1 MEDGI
6 KVVNAGVED
15 FACDVLVLKYA
26 QGFHGADYTVARLL
40 SGSVLGASSIAP
52 LPGEYVLVPTN
63 GKVAA
68 KFVLFVG
75 VERLINFGYAQIR
88 EFSRFALQILSLRLP
103 DEKNIAMTM
112 HGVGYGL
119 DEREAF
125 LSQIGG
131 LMYEMKHAPD
141 QYSSYK
147 IAIVEKNKKRAGR
160 LQNLIW
166 EYTTFQK
173 PDSVATTDPP
183 AEIQA
188 GISSEKKPHIFV
200 AMPFNDDMED
210 VFIFGIQGP
219 VNVAGYLCERVD
231 MDIFTGDIVSRILE
245 RISTASLVIG
255 DLTGANA
262 NVYLE
267 IGYAWGK
274 NVPTLLLTRRE
285 EDLKFDVKSQRCII
299 YKNISDLARKLEMD
313 LKCLSK

>member
-1 MEDGI
+1 MDDSI
-6 KVVNAGVED
+6 KVVNKSVED

-26 QGFHGADYTVARLL
+26 QGFHGADSAVARLL
-40 SGSVLGASSIAP
+40 SGSVFGANNIAP
-52 LPGEYVLVPTN
+52 LPGEYVLVPSN
-63 GKVAA
+63 GKVSA
-68 KFVLFVG
+68 KYVLFVG
-75 VERLINFGYAQIR
+75 VERLIKFGYAQIR
-88 EFSRFALQILSLRLP
+88 EFTRFALQILSLRLP

-125 LSQIGG
+125 LAQIGG
-131 LMYEMKHAPD
+131 LIYAMKHEPEK
-141 QYSSYK
+141 YGFYK
-147 IAIVEKNKKRAGR
+147 ITIVEKNRKRANR
-160 LQNLIW
+160 LQNLVW
-166 EYTTFQK
+166 ENTTFQK
-173 PDSVATTDPP
+173 PDSVVINKQTP
-183 AEIQA
+183 EIQA

-200 AMPFNDDMED
+200 AMPFNDEMED

-219 VNVAGYLCERVD
+219 VNKAGYLCERVD
-231 MDIFTGDIVSRILE
+231 MDIFTGDIVSRILD

-255 DLTGANA
+255 DLSGANA

-299 YKNISDLARKLEMD
+299 YKNINDLARKLEAD
-313 LKCLSK
+313 LKCLAK

>member
-1 MEDGI
+1 MNDAI
-6 KVVNAGVED
+6 KIVNGNVED

-26 QGFHGADYTVARLL
+26 QGFHGADSAVARLL
-40 SGSVLGASSIAP
+40 SGSVFGPSNIAP
-52 LPGEYVLVPTN
+52 LPGEFVLFPGN

-68 KFVLFVG
+68 KFILFVG
-75 VERLINFGYAQIR
+75 VERLIKFGYSQIR
-88 EFSRFALQILSLRLP
+88 EFTRFALQLLSLRLP
-103 DEKNIAMTM
+103 DATNIAMTM

-125 LSQIGG
+125 LAQLGG
-131 LMYEMKHAPD
+131 LIYAMKHEHEK
-141 QYSSYK
+141 YSSYK
-147 IAIVEKNKKRAGR
+147 ITIVEKNWKRSNR
-160 LQNLIW
+160 LQNLLF
-166 EYTTFQK
+166 ENTTFQK
-173 PDSVATTDPP
+173 PDSLISETQKS
-183 AEIQA
+183 EIQA

-200 AMPFNDDMED
+200 AMPFNDEMED

-219 VNVAGYLCERVD
+219 VNRAGYLCERVD

-299 YKNISDLARKLEMD
+299 YKNINDLARKLEAD